1 MVKKLTS
8 VFAAMALLF
17 TVLTPINILAYDTD
31 ISYLPTPTE
40 IFIDDNFDSVNDAR
54 KNADDAR
61 AAKLTYVAS
70 GTISDG
76 IVTLTDWNKLVF
88 LKNSIDT
95 EADLLVVAV
104 DLTIATAGGYAII
117 RINGQKVVFFQ
128 RQANGDI
135 ADLWLYKPDE
145 NRTFIA
151 NVKCDSELRKLS
163 VVLRRTETENGYSV
177 TVDGLFYDG
186 DKVNI
191 DKYTAPNFTA
201 AKWWEADSGN
211 AVDLDN
217 SKGVNADNAL
227 LYGVT
232 ETPEQPEE
240 TNPPTETDPPV
251 EPEEPEEPEAPF
263 EENRFDIEKGVFDTT
278 TNILTL
284 KFKDEIDESTLGA
297 ISVSGCDSQAYLD
310 SSDTSK
316 RTVLLNC
323 SGITSVQ
330 PPYILK
336 IDNLMSAAGDS
347 ISAEYAIPV
356 SDIGDK
362 KAGLCGFRLL
372 DKDKAT
378 ITGKLTPG
386 EDFYFTASVM
396 SNASEAFSYSVYLGV
411 YDKYS
416 LLNVYKSSSVALG
429 NGTLGWSLLKFR
441 IPKNVKGD
449 YYVKAFVFN
458 DETQE
463 PLSDA
468 VSFDASNAYT
478 TEKVTYNGN
487 SEWYLGNELFI
498 DPSFENDNLI
508 TSGWTSRSACDIERS
523 DAYVMD
529 GSYSCR
535 VYNRN
540 ATYASISQ
548 NITENLKKEGQGVY
562 RLVYNVLQDAGTDV
576 PCEVFNATIK
586 MPDKE
591 GIEIPLK
598 EQGNDWDVC
607 FIRDMTSREWSK
619 LEKFINLNVPD
630 NLHDALF
637 YVETL
642 YNKDIKVNSDYY
654 MDDCSLRKTISFED
668 YVKENACAQQEDPAL
683 EIAQLIEK
691 YEAEHGSAVKVYP
704 KESAK
709 LIKNPYK
716 GLNYY
721 TTKLDF
727 STLDLTKSGA
737 SISNVVYARYG
748 WSKLEPE
755 EGKYNFDAI
764 RENIEIVK
772 EKNMM
777 LGIGIGTTVVYNN
790 ADSYE
795 QQTPDWL
802 FDSVDS
808 GGCGAPYYNL
818 EIKDGVY
825 IKLPYYNDPVFKE
838 KMQNF
843 LNAFA
848 EEFNDDPNI
857 AYVDMRNY
865 GNWGEWHFDSSI
877 FSDYKKQEEAQ
888 YSKEDFRSLVDMFK
902 NFRLPLA
909 MFTSNTDALNY
920 ALDTYNTGV
929 RVDGTLNPDNYD
941 NHLKMKVVDGKNFSV
956 AEWFIQPESFYEGK
970 KYERYYDYLPIYIE
984 RVVREGRASYIS
996 LGYWNPETFYSR
1008 FTDLSNRL
1016 ANETGY
1022 WFKPSKITYPES
1034 LTSGLF
1040 TMTMKNDGSTQL
1052 YAGYKRNS
1060 ALKLALADENG
1071 NIIDTLTLENVNP
1084 EDWKAG
1090 KYTYVSGEYS
1100 FKNTSGAAKLYLGIF
1115 SDGDNTEP
1123 DIKLGIDAEPING
1136 WYDVTAMASNT
1147 YKSDNKL
1154 YTSSYPYADY
1164 GYGYR
1169 DARYAFDSND
1179 DTFWASEIRKDE
1191 FMEIDFGEY
1200 VPVSKMMINGVEAVN
1215 VNYSI
1220 MGYDGKNWVK
1230 LCTGITVKQGENLVT
1245 LSGQTVSKVRLV
1257 FNETKSGIVK
1267 IKEMYLD

>member
-8 VFAAMALLF
+8 IFAAIALLVSVFA
-17 TVLTPINILAYDTD
+17 PINILAYDTD

-40 IFIDDNFDSVNDAR
+40 IFIDDSFNSVNDAR

-61 AAKLTYVAS
+61 AAKLAYIAS
-70 GTISDG
+70 GTVSDG
-76 IVTLTDWNKLVF
+76 IVTLPEWKTLVF
-88 LKNSIDT
+88 SKNSITAETDI
-95 EADLLVVAV
+95 LVVSV
-104 DLTIATAGGYAII
+104 DLTTAVAGGYSII
-117 RINGQKVVFFQ
+117 RINGQNVVFFQ
-128 RQANGDI
+128 RKGSGDTADIYLCPNGTKTGTPI
-135 ADLWLYKPDE
+135 V
-145 NRTFIA
+145 
-151 NVKCDSELRKLS
+151 NVTCNSVLRKLS
-163 VVLRRTETENGYSV
+163 VVLKRTETENGYSV
-177 TVDGLFYDG
+177 ALEGLYYDG
-186 DKVNI
+186 AEINI
-191 DKYTAPNFTA
+191 DKYKVSDFSF
-201 AKWWEADSGN
+201 AKWWEADPGNN
-211 AVDLDN
+211 AVDLRHD
-217 SKGVNADNAL
+217 KEITADNAL
-227 LYGVT
+227 VYGVT
-232 ETPEQPEE
+232 VTPEQPAE
-240 TNPPTETDPPV
+240 TEQ
-251 EPEEPEEPEAPF
+251 PEQPELPF
-263 EENRFDIEKGVFDTT
+263 EENRFDIENGVFDTQ
-278 TNILTL
+278 TNKLSI
-284 KFKDEIDESTLGA
+284 KFKDEVDDSTLGA

-316 RTVLLNC
+316 RTVVLEC
-323 SGITSVQ
+323 SGITSIQ
-330 PPYILK
+330 HPYILK
-336 IDNLMSAAGDS
+336 INNLMSAAGDS
-347 ISAEYAIPV
+347 ITAEYAVPV

-378 ITGKLTPG
+378 VTGKLTPG

-396 SNASEAFSYSVYLGV
+396 SNASEDFSYSVYLGV
-411 YDKYS
+411 YDKNS
-416 LLNVYKSSSVALG
+416 LLNVYKSSSVTLSG
-429 NGTLGWSLLKFR
+429 GSLGWSQIKFR

-449 YYVKAFVFN
+449 YFVKAFVFN

-468 VSFDASNAYT
+468 VSFDAANAYT

-508 TSGWTSRSACDIERS
+508 TSGWTSRSPCDIERS
-523 DAYVMD
+523 NAYVMD

-540 ATYASISQ
+540 ATYESISQ

-562 RLVYNVLQDAGTDV
+562 RLVYNVLQDAGADAA
-576 PCEVFNATIK
+576 CEVFNASIK
-586 MPDKE
+586 MLDKE
-591 GIEIPLK
+591 GNEIYLK
-598 EQGNDWDVC
+598 NQGNAYDICYV
-607 FIRDMTSREWSK
+607 RNMTSREWSK
-619 LEKFINLNVPD
+619 LEKFVNINVPD

-637 YVETL
+637 YVETVWQA
-642 YNKDIKVNSDYY
+642 DITTNPDYY
-654 MDDCSLRKTISFED
+654 MDDCSLRKTISYED
-668 YVKENACAQQEDPAL
+668 YVKENACVSQEDPAL

-691 YEAEHGSAVKVYP
+691 YEAEHGSSVKVYP
-704 KESAK
+704 KNSEK
-709 LIKNPYK
+709 IIKNPYK

-721 TTKLDF
+721 TTTLDF
-727 STLDLTKSGA
+727 STLNLTQSGA

-748 WSKLEPE
+748 WSDLEPE
-755 EGKYNFDAI
+755 EGKYNFDKI
-764 RENIEIVK
+764 RKNIEIVK
-772 EKNMM
+772 AKNMM
-777 LGIGIGTTVVYNN
+777 LGIGIGTTIVYNSKT
-790 ADSYE
+790 DCK
-795 QQTPDWL
+795 QQAPEWL
-802 FDSVDS
+802 FESKDN
-808 GGCGAPYYNL
+808 GGCGAPYYSLQATN
-818 EIKDGVY
+818 KT
-825 IKLPYYNDPVFKE
+825 IKLPYYNDSVFME

-848 EEFNDDPNI
+848 EEFNDNPNI

-865 GNWGEWHFDSSI
+865 GNWGEWHFA
-877 FSDYKKQEEAQ
+877 SDAFKEYLAQEQAK
-888 YSKEDFRSLVDMFK
+888 YTKEDFRKLVDMFK

-920 ALDTYNTGV
+920 AIDTYNTGV

-941 NHLKMKVVDGKNFSV
+941 THLKMKAVDGKNFSV
-956 AEWFIQPESFYEGK
+956 AEWFMQPESFYEGK

-984 RVVREGRASYIS
+984 KVIREGRASYIS
-996 LGYWNPETFYSR
+996 LGYWNPETFYTR
-1008 FTDLSNRL
+1008 FTDLSNRI

-1022 WFKPSKITYPES
+1022 WFKPSKITYPEV
-1034 LTSGLF
+1034 LTNGLF

-1060 ALKLALADENG
+1060 ALKLALADDNG

-1090 KYTYVSGEYS
+1090 KYTYVSSEYS
-1100 FKNTSGAAKLYLGIF
+1100 FKNTSGAKKLYLGIF
-1115 SDGDNTEP
+1115 SDADNTEP

-1169 DARYAFDSND
+1169 DARYAFDNNA

-1191 FMEIDFGEY
+1191 FMEIDFGENM
-1200 VPVSKMMINGVEAVN
+1200 PVSSMMINGVEAVN
-1215 VNYSI
+1215 VNYSV

-1230 LCTGITVKQGENLVT
+1230 LYTGTAVKQGENLVT
-1245 LSGQTVSKVRLV
+1245 LSGQKVSKVRLV
-1257 FNETKSGIVK
+1257 FNETKSGVVK